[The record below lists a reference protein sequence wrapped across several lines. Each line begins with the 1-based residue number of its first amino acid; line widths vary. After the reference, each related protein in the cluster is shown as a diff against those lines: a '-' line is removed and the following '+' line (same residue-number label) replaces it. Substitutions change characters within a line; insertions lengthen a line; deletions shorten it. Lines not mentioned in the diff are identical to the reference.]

1 MISYKE
7 MIDRA
12 SINIERKFKI
22 INASKDDI
30 LALVDNI
37 GVGDYVRLRRLTPR
51 EWFRFMSVEEEDI
64 EKLLST
70 NVSEGQLYKQ
80 AGNAI
85 VVRIL
90 LNLYKSI
97 FDNSIQDFSNN

>member
-1 MISYKE
+1 

-51 EWFRFMSVEEEDI
+51 ECFRFMSVEEEDI
-64 EKLLST
+64 DKLLST

-85 VVRIL
+85 VVQIL

>member
-51 EWFRFMSVEEEDI
+51 ECFRFMSVEEEDI
-64 EKLLST
+64 DKLLST

-85 VVRIL
+85 VVQIL